1 MTRDKGRRAAFGT
14 ALAPAPLLAAVLLA
28 PPIADAPLPPWAP
41 SLAVLA
47 WLRIAAWLEG
57 RDERGAAL
65 LMAAGLPFRAW
76 AWAALSAAD
85 SGGLAFLVPSDL
97 ALLGFGILA
106 PAALRLDSRRA
117 PGLLASSACLTAG
130 AAVLARLGPAAGL
143 PVLALAAAL
152 PAWFLARRR
161 R

>member
-1 MTRDKGRRAAFGT
+1 MTRSKSRRAAFGT
-14 ALAPAPLLAAVLLA
+14 ALALAPLLAAAWLA
-28 PPIADAPLPPWAP
+28 PPPADAPLPPWAP
-41 SLAVLA
+41 SLAILA
-47 WLRIAAWLEG
+47 WLRLAAWLEG

-76 AWAALSAAD
+76 AWSALSAAD
-85 SGGLAFLVPSDL
+85 SGGLAFLVLSDL
-97 ALLGFGILA
+97 ALLGLGILA
-106 PAALRLDSRRA
+106 PAALRLDPGRA
-117 PGLLASSACLTAG
+117 PALVASLACLAAG
-130 AAVLARLGPAAGL
+130 AVVLARLGPAPAL